1 MAIKMKNQSETNDFQ
16 SLLSFKPDQID
27 QLARFFV
34 SNIVEGTIDCL
45 REEAEEDINFS
56 KVKQSIE
63 SCGESAVDMFE
74 DHMGYFM
81 ERVIE
86 SIKKVNIKVEKMT
99 IDQVG
104 LDDVDVT
111 IE

>member
-16 SLLSFKPDQID
+16 SLLSFNSDQID
-27 QLARFFV
+27 QLARLFV
-34 SNIVEGTIDCL
+34 SDIVEGTIDCL
-45 REEAEEDINFS
+45 REEAEEDINFNS
-56 KVKQSIE
+56 VKKSIE

-74 DHMGYFM
+74 DHMAFFM

-86 SIKKVNIKVEKMT
+86 SIKKVNIKVEKMM
-99 IDQVG
+99 IDEEG